1 MNDGPEG
8 QAPTE
13 RTTTDDAANG
23 ATAPDDASDLTAS
36 GDADGTGGADEAAGG
51 SGPDALLRE
60 LSGGGPAVPAEAG
73 ADDLDLRRLLQ
84 DAVQEI
90 EPRDGTLEHL
100 RRAVPARRARKRQ
113 ALVGMA
119 AAALFVGTAVPAL
132 LHVSGAVGPGANP
145 SVAGHGTQAQGG
157 ASQGLDPDSGQGS
170 SGGTSGQAQKPGEGD
185 RPTETDGAGDGGT
198 GSGGTA
204 DPSATADAGSAVCTA
219 DQLAVATAGADA
231 PDSVGVVYGTFRFTN
246 SSTAACSVSGPG
258 TVGAVPGGAADAAKI
273 STARHVSGDAATGLP
288 DPSLE
293 LTSLLLQPG
302 SSYEVKFAW
311 VPSETC
317 PTTGDNSGGTT
328 GGGDPTPDPT
338 PTDGAG
344 TAEGT
349 STGTDSGTAAQLL
362 PAEGTLDGT
371 VTVVNTAEAGG
382 PTAQATVSGA
392 CAGTVLWT
400 GVLAGA

>member
-1 MNDGPEG
+1 M
-8 QAPTE
+8 
-13 RTTTDDAANG
+13 
-23 ATAPDDASDLTAS
+23 
-36 GDADGTGGADEAAGG
+36 
-51 SGPDALLRE
+51 RE
-60 LSGGGPAVPAEAG
+60 LSGGDRDAPEAAATGPDGPAGRLAALGSAARGARGARKGGAHAPAGRASRAPETAP
-73 ADDLDLRRLLQ
+73 DELDLRALLH

-145 SVAGHGTQAQGG
+145 SVAGHGTEAQGG
-157 ASQGLDPDSGQGS
+157 ASQGIDPDAGQGS
-170 SGGTSGQAQKPGEGD
+170 SGGSSGQAQKPGQGDQPKETEGSG
-185 RPTETDGAGDGGT
+185 DGAT
-198 GSGGTA
+198 GSGGST
-204 DPSATADAGSAVCTA
+204 DPSATTAADAAVCTA
-219 DQLAVATAGADA
+219 DQLAVAAAGADA
-231 PDSVGVVYGTFRFTN
+231 PDSVGTVYGTFRFTN

-258 TVGAVPGGAADAAKI
+258 TLGAVPGGAADATKI
-273 STARHVSGDAATGLP
+273 STARHIAGDAATALP

-328 GGGDPTPDPT
+328 GGGDPTPAPT
-338 PTDGAG
+338 PTDGSS

-349 STGTDSGTAAQLL
+349 TTGTDTGTSAQLL
-362 PAEGTLDGT
+362 AEGTLDGSVT
-371 VTVVNTAEAGG
+371 VTNTAEAGG
-382 PTAQATVSGA
+382 PAAQTTISG
-392 CAGTVLWT
+392 CAGTVYWT